1 MFATIFSKWHHLT
14 EISRDLWKWY
24 SYRDYGIIAEPYFDL
39 DFSRVLYLT
48 DTGRRWDGD
57 KVSVRDRAHQSV
69 LASAGGLGQ
78 VPDGQSLAPGEV
90 SVEKTGQAS
99 VGQSHHTGD
108 VNTEESGQAS
118 EGWSRRPGNVNNK
131 GSGQGS
137 EEQVSRAG
145 SANTAGSGEASEEQG
160 RRPGK
165 ANADGAGQKSIE
177 QGRNPHDV
185 AMVDHIEGQR
195 PLSELYRFR
204 STVELIDACRNDQL
218 PRIHPTNYMFLRC

>member
-1 MFATIFSKWHHLT
+1 VT
-14 EISRDLWKWY
+14 
-24 SYRDYGIIAEPYFDL
+24 L
-39 DFSRVLYLT
+39 DR
-48 DTGRRWDGD
+48 
-57 KVSVRDRAHQSV
+57 
-69 LASAGGLGQ
+69 
-78 VPDGQSLAPGEV
+78 
-90 SVEKTGQAS
+90 
-99 VGQSHHTGD
+99 QSHHIGD
-108 VNTEESGQAS
+108 VNTEESGKTS
-118 EGWSRRPGNVNNK
+118 EGRSRRPGNVNNK

-218 PRIHPTNYMFLRC
+218 PPQMMINFHPQRWTDDSIPWIREWLMQNVKNVAKRGLIWGRG